1 MVLIAMI
8 DDATSAALD
17 RAAAAIAGADAL
29 LITAGAGMGV
39 DSGLPDFRGP
49 EGFWNAYPPYRDL
62 GLSFV
67 DLARPRWFRE
77 DPALA
82 WGFYGHR
89 LQLYRATAPH
99 EGFSRLKRWMEGKPF
114 GGFVFTS
121 NVDGHFQK
129 SGFAPESV
137 WEVHGTLHWMQCLRP
152 CGAGLIPSCGAAI
165 AIDGATFRAI
175 EPFPACP
182 SCGGPARPNVLMFG
196 DGEWD
201 ERRSSEQEAAF
212 LDWYVRAREKRL
224 AIVELGAGR
233 AVPTVRNFCE
243 RIGADSRGP
252 LVRINLREPEVP
264 AVRDVPIPLGAAQAL
279 REIDERLTALA

>member
-1 MVLIAMI
+1 MNI
-8 DDATSAALD
+8 DATLAAALD
-17 RAAAAIAGADAL
+17 RAAAAIAGSEAL
-29 LITAGAGMGV
+29 LIAAGAGMGV

-89 LQLYRATAPH
+89 LQLYRATTPH
-99 EGFSRLKRWMEGKPF
+99 EGFSRLRRWMEAKPL

-121 NVDGHFQK
+121 NVDGHFQA
-129 SGFAPESV
+129 SGFASESV
-137 WEVHGTLHWMQCLRP
+137 WEVHGTLQWMQCVCQ
-152 CGAGLIPSCGAAI
+152 CGAGLIPAADTTI
-165 AIDGATFRAI
+165 EIDEATFRAKR
-175 EPFPACP
+175 PLP
-182 SCGGPARPNVLMFG
+182 SCPDCGCLARPNVLMFG
-196 DGEWD
+196 DGQWD
-201 ERRSSEQEAAF
+201 ERRSNEQEAVF
-212 LDWYVRAREKRL
+212 LEWYVRVREKKL
-224 AIVELGAGR
+224 AIVELGAGG

-252 LVRINLREPEVP
+252 LIRINLREPEVP
-264 AVRDVPIPLGAAQAL
+264 AARDVPIPLGAAQAL
-279 REIDERLTALA
+279 REIDERLAAIIARG